1 MDVMEFKRFN
11 GFKLAIKIKK
21 KRFVKICKKKK
32 RKREGFVM

>member
-11 GFKLAIKIKK
+11 GFKLAIKK